1 VTELAEQEALQAG
14 ELEIVP
20 EEARPVLARAF
31 AESPIQADGR
41 NLYLRC
47 VPWDEPATVVDDPPN
62 GDGIPYQESFA
73 RGSCAGAIKDPRR
86 VYLEFEHFHPGL
98 SGVIGRGDELEERP
112 DALYG
117 RFRVLNTQD
126 GDKALELIA
135 DGTLQGASVFFK
147 PQRAIRTAAGLV
159 RRTRVK
165 LERVAIA
172 PEGSYPGAKILAV
185 RTQDDG
191 ETPIVVPEL
200 ERLPAFDPELVARL
214 SAQGITLS
222 DRLR

>member
-1 VTELAEQEALQAG
+1 VTQAEIEEQG

-31 AESPIQADGR
+31 ADSPIQADGR
-41 NLYLRC
+41 NVYLRC
-47 VPWDEPATVVDDPPN
+47 VPWDEPATVVDDPPE

-98 SGVIGRGDELEERP
+98 SGVIGRGDELEERE

-126 GDKALELIA
+126 GDKALELIH

-159 RRTRVK
+159 RRTRVNLK
-165 LERVAIA
+165 RVAIA
-172 PEGSYPGAKILAV
+172 PEGQYPGAKILAV
-185 RTQDDG
+185 RARDDSDA
-191 ETPIVVPEL
+191 PIVVPEL
-200 ERLPAFDPELVARL
+200 ERLPAFDRELVERL